1 MANPAWSKRATA
13 IERAENKQA
22 HAIGI
27 IRHVEALAE
36 LAESDAE
43 RGALLQILRGAAALK
58 RLALSERQ
66 KA

>member
-1 MANPAWSKRATA
+1 MPNPAWTKRATA
-13 IERAENKQA
+13 IERAENKVS
-22 HAIGI
+22 HTIGI

-43 RGALLQILRGAAALK
+43 RDALLQILRGAAALK
-58 RLALSERQ
+58 QLALLERK